1 MLPSG
6 QAPNAAPKTSAAK
19 ARAKAK
25 AKAKAAAGHASAQE
39 VGPKKLEDVK
49 AELREQ
55 LSTIYSCS

>member
-6 QAPNAAPKTSAAK
+6 QAPNAAPKASAAK

-25 AKAKAAAGHASAQE
+25 AKAKAAAGHASVQE

>member
-6 QAPNAAPKTSAAK
+6 QAQNAAPKASAK
-19 ARAKAK
+19 NRAKAK
-25 AKAKAAAGHASAQE
+25 AKAKAVAGHASAQE